1 MSEVRQ
7 YELTADWWLCYLAHT
22 LCTHVASLKK
32 WMNGNGNVSIKF
44 SEQSGSML
52 LLYWKSTM
60 SCDQISSQRKR
71 SPYWKGQ
78 NNYVD
83 QRWISVSESLA
94 CAGRGR
100 IWLEKSQLWSH
111 PQDVTCIA
119 VSWSGRTTSK
129 CHQEETGSHY
139 LQHWSF
145 LLANSQRMAR
155 LLVIWKEKR
164 TPYVSELICYECL
177 SNTLSYAA
185 D

>member
-1 MSEVRQ
+1 MEISP
-7 YELTADWWLCYLAHT
+7 L
-22 LCTHVASLKK
+22 
-32 WMNGNGNVSIKF
+32 
-44 SEQSGSML
+44 
-52 LLYWKSTM
+52 
-60 SCDQISSQRKR
+60 SSQNSLDPCFFYTGNQQWVVTRFLHKGREVLTGRDRIITWIRDGFLSQSHWSVLEREGSGWRKV
-71 SPYWKGQ
+71 SSGQ
-78 NNYVD
+78 
-83 QRWISVSESLA
+83 
-94 CAGRGR
+94 
-100 IWLEKSQLWSH
+100 H

-119 VSWSGRTTSK
+119 VSWFGRTTFK

-185 D
+185 DWGIIKW